1 MITNEINSNL
11 QNVFVYFIT
20 MEDVDINSILQ
31 IFQQRLW

>member
-20 MEDVDINSILQ
+20 TEDVDTNSILQ
-31 IFQQRLW
+31 IYQQRLW

>member
-11 QNVFVYFIT
+11 KNVFVYFIT
-20 MEDVDINSILQ
+20 MEDVDTNSILQ

>member
-11 QNVFVYFIT
+11 QDVFVYFFT
-20 MEDVDINSILQ
+20 MEDVDTNSILQ

>member
-11 QNVFVYFIT
+11 QNVLVYFIT
-20 MEDVDINSILQ
+20 MEDVDTNSILQ